1 MGASLAAILAILGM
15 KEVEPVLCKEIPK
28 DCKAIEDLK
37 CNFPERRKKISI
49 GRMVLNEKMSKIG
62 SIKIVVTSFK
72 KWNKET

>member
-37 CNFPERRKKISI
+37 CNFPECRKK
-49 GRMVLNEKMSKIG
+49 NQ
-62 SIKIVVTSFK
+62 
-72 KWNKET
+72 